1 MKIRNGFTLIE
12 TILYSA
18 IIAVVSIYIIGSIL
32 MLTKIFGDIRLR
44 SSINISART
53 AMERMIR
60 VIRSAESIDTAS
72 IFGSHPGYLK
82 LNTLDDFGNPASIE
96 FFLDG
101 TNLMVK
107 EGTSQPESLTASNIN
122 VSNLVFRQISV
133 SPDSKA
139 VKIELEISLKKFY
152 DTAILRKS
160 YQ

>member
-1 MKIRNGFTLIE
+1 MKTRNGFTLIE

-18 IIAVVSIYIIGSIL
+18 IIAVASIYIIGSIL
-32 MLTKIFGDIRLR
+32 ILTKIFGDIRLR

-60 VIRSAESIDTAS
+60 EIRSAESIDTAS

-82 LNTLDDFGNPASIE
+82 LNTLDNLGNPTSIE
-96 FFLDG
+96 FFLGG
-101 TNLMVK
+101 TSLMVK

-122 VSNLVFRQISV
+122 VLNLVFRQISV
-133 SPDSKA
+133 ATTTKA
-139 VKIELEISLKKFY
+139 VKIELEISLEKFY

-160 YQ
+160 YK